1 MVATLLFSQDDTS
14 EVKEEISQDGSV
26 VLVDDNNLSS

>member
-14 EVKEEISQDGSV
+14 EVKDEVTQDN
-26 VLVDDNNLSS
+26 LVETVSDVNNAS